1 MSDSFI
7 SDIAIMSGIL
17 IVSHIIK
24 ANSKFLHRFF
34 IPTSMLAGIIALIA
48 GPYFLNLIHF
58 SANASSYAY
67 TLVLF
72 LFAGLFLGMTEPAGL
87 KKTINKV
94 GDTLFLS
101 LAGELGQFGLAILAG
116 TLLMILFFPNVD
128 LGFSILMPA
137 GFVGGHGYAA
147 AIGGTIADATG
158 WENALYIA
166 QTFATIGLLI
176 AIFGGVLLIN
186 FAVRRG
192 DTAFVDSKHLNL
204 DKAEV
209 CFIPETQRPSLGKEV
224 TNSTA
229 IDSMTW
235 HIILIMAATGIGFL
249 INHYWLKILPD
260 FQPPMICLTMF
271 GGFLIQTILNKT
283 PYGHYVDK
291 DTINHF
297 NGLITDFL
305 VAFGI
310 ATINIDV
317 IVRYI
322 VPILVL
328 SLLGVGFSFVHSMVV
343 GKRLFRKYPFERGI
357 FMFGWATGVVAMG
370 VTLLRIVDPKGQ
382 SGTLEDYGMAYV
394 FISIVEV
401 FLISLLPVTVII
413 SHQVAM
419 AAGGV
424 LMLAYL
430 LLVFAAWR
438 LKKRS
443 TKPLR

>member
-1 MSDSFI
+1 MSDALI
-7 SDIAIMSGIL
+7 HDVAIMSGIM

-24 ANSKFLHRFF
+24 ANSRFLHRFF
-34 IPTSMLAGIIALIA
+34 VPTSMLAGMIALVA
-48 GPYFLNLIHF
+48 GPYFLNVIRF
-58 SANASSYAY
+58 SEGASSYAY

-72 LFAGLFLGMTEPAGL
+72 LFAGLFLGRTEGAGL
-87 KKTINKV
+87 KKTIQKV

-101 LAGELGQFGLAILAG
+101 LAGELGQFGLATLAG
-116 TLLMILFFPNVD
+116 TVLMVVFFPDVEV
-128 LGFSILMPA
+128 GFSILMPS

-147 AIGGTIADATG
+147 AIGGTIADVTG

-166 QTFATIGLLI
+166 QTFATIGLLM
-176 AIFGGVLLIN
+176 AIIGGVFLIN

-192 DTAFVDSKHLNL
+192 ETAFVDAGHLSL

-209 CFIPETQRPSLGKEV
+209 CFIPEGQRPLLGREV

-229 IDSMTW
+229 IDTLTW
-235 HIILIMAATGIGFL
+235 HVILFMAATGIGYL
-249 INHYWLKILPD
+249 INYYWNKVLPN

-291 DTINHF
+291 ETVNHF

-317 IVRYI
+317 IIRYI
-322 VPILVL
+322 VPIAVL
-328 SLLGVGFSFVHSMVV
+328 SLLGLAFSFLHAMVI

-370 VTLLRIVDPKGQ
+370 VTLLRIVDPKGE

-401 FLISLLPVTVII
+401 FLISLLPLAVII
-413 SHQVAM
+413 SHQAAM

-424 LMLAYL
+424 LMAAYFL
-430 LLVFAAWR
+430 LLWAAYR
-438 LKKRS
+438 LRKQ
-443 TKPLR
+443 PEGG